1 MNLKNFELTE
11 IERIIIIGTKIMR
24 TKKAMIIIEIM
35 GTTTLVILDGIE
47 TRINEIITQEIFQGI
62 NKM

>member
-1 MNLKNFELTE
+1 
-11 IERIIIIGTKIMR
+11 
-24 TKKAMIIIEIM
+24 MIRIEIM